1 MTNRK
6 YREAGEG
13 GGGVEESDKFSLG
26 FDFKVPG

>member
-6 YREAGEG
+6 YREAG